1 MLRLLL
7 VAAALAPVHAR
18 LAPPADTV
26 VAAHPVTAK
35 VVVAGVRRPAPLV
48 RFTLD
53 DAAVS
58 VIGRRTGKR
67 GSYSLRFTLPRGG
80 TWAYRITVGKRS
92 AGSGRLDV
100 RPDSHLP
107 GADARAICAEA
118 GTFWP
123 TETLAL
129 DFGSPWIACK
139 TIGLL
144 QRVNPPARLR
154 LGGSSLIAV
163 ATGLG
168 SVWALDGS
176 GSGTLLRIDPDRN
189 AVIARIDVRTTSPY
203 NVWIGAGSVWVA
215 GDQAGEVVRIDPA
228 ANAVSAHIPTGDGA
242 ADMVF
247 RDQTAWVINHR
258 DRRLVRIDGGTNAAT
273 LLALVPGDAPERLA
287 LARGHLWITGRG
299 TDLVEVDPD
308 TGAVLR
314 AVEIGAGGID
324 VVASGD
330 TLWVPSRNSE
340 ADTRGFPTMEA
351 LRRVDARTGTVVQS
365 VAASGALDVHGLV
378 ADGSTVWLADNTH
391 GVLYRFGG

>member
-1 MLRLLL
+1 VLLL
-7 VAAALAPVHAR
+7 LFVAVALAPVHAR
-18 LAPPADTV
+18 LVPPTDTV
-26 VAAHPVTAK
+26 VAAQPVTAK
-35 VVVAGVRRPAPLV
+35 IVVTGVRRPAPRV

-58 VIGRRTGKR
+58 VTGRRTGKR

-80 TWAYRITVGKRS
+80 AWTYRITVGKRT

-100 RPDSHLP
+100 QPDSHLP
-107 GADARAICAEA
+107 GADARAICAGA

-129 DFGSPWIACK
+129 DFGSPWVACK

-144 QRVNPPARLR
+144 QRLDPPARLR

-163 ATGLG
+163 ATGFG

-176 GSGTLLRIDPDRN
+176 GSGTLLRIDPSTN
-189 AVIARIDVRTTSPY
+189 TVSARIDVRTRSPY
-203 NVWIGAGSVWVA
+203 NVWIGARSVWVA
-215 GDQAGEVVRIDPA
+215 GDQAGEVVRIDPT
-228 ANAVSAHIPTGDGA
+228 ANAVAAHIPTGDGA
-242 ADMVF
+242 ADMAF
-247 RDQTAWVINHR
+247 QGQTAWVINHR
-258 DRRLVRIDGGTNAAT
+258 DRRLVRIEGPTNEAT
-273 LLALVPGDAPERLA
+273 LVALVPGDAPERLA

-308 TGAVLR
+308 TGAILR
-314 AVEIGAGGID
+314 IVEIGAGGID

-340 ADTRGFPTMEA
+340 VDVRGLPTMEA

-365 VAASGALDVHGLV
+365 IAASGRLDVHGLA
-378 ADGSTVWLADNTH
+378 ADDSAVWLADNTH
-391 GVLYRFGG
+391 GVLYRVGG